1 MISILQGLFKQ
12 HTCIFHLIPM
22 RAICPANSI
31 DLDLIIVKIIKI
43 LTVELSPLSLLFVL
57 FKVHYVLVKQPTY
70 CAFVK

>member
-1 MISILQGLFKQ
+1 
-12 HTCIFHLIPM
+12 M